1 MPNQK
6 IALITGATAGI
17 GQSCAR
23 QFAQNGYQLILTG
36 RRADRL
42 YALEQELSQQYGTK
56 TLALC
61 FDIRQRAAVEQHI
74 NTLSP
79 EWQAIDVLINNA
91 GLAQGLDEFQNANI
105 DDWEVMIDTNIKGL
119 LYISRLVAPLMI
131 KRGAGGHIVNVG
143 SIAGKMTYPKGHVY
157 CATKFA
163 VDALTQAMRIDL
175 LKHRIKVSSVSPG
188 AAETEFSIVRY
199 KGDLDKAT
207 RVYEGYTPMTAEDIA
222 DAVWYI
228 VSRPA
233 HLCIQ
238 DIVLTPVAQA
248 SAHYWAKDADIVK

>member
-1 MPNQK
+1 MQDPK

-17 GQSCAR
+17 GKACAR
-23 QFAQNGYQLILTG
+23 QFAQNGYHLILTG
-36 RRADRL
+36 RRERL
-42 YALEQELSQQYGTK
+42 LND
-56 TLALC
+56 LAQVLHNDYNIEVLPLC
-61 FDIRQRAAVEQHI
+61 FDIRNRQAVEQNI
-74 NTLSP
+74 NNLP
-79 EWQAIDVLINNA
+79 EQWQLVDVLINNA

-105 DDWEVMIDTNIKGL
+105 DDWEVMIDTNLKGL
-119 LYISRLVAPLMI
+119 LYVSRLVVPLLI
-131 KRGAGGHIVNVG
+131 ARGKGGHIVNIG
-143 SIAGKMTYPKGHVY
+143 SVAGKMVYAKGHVY

-188 AAETEFSIVRY
+188 ATETEFSVVRY
-199 KGDLDKAT
+199 KGDTAKASH
-207 RVYEGYTPMTAEDIA
+207 VYDGYTPMTAEDIA

-233 HLCIQ
+233 HLTIQ

-248 SAHYWAKDADIVK
+248 SPHYWAKDSEAAK